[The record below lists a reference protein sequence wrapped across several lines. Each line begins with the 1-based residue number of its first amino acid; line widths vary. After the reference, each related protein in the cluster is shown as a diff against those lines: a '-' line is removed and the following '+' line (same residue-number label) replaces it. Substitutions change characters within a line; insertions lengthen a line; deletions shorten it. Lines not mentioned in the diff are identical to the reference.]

1 MQMQGCSEEKILRK
15 LSKILGA
22 DMSYDRPGI
31 LGSMCTSPLEFANKL
46 VATYLHKNLGD
57 PGLWLGTWS
66 IERDVIKMLGELL
79 NEPKCFGY
87 LVTGGTEANLI
98 AMKTARDSANS
109 RLNGRAEIIV
119 PVSAHAS
126 FDKAADLM
134 RLKIIKVPL
143 LEDYTVDI
151 DGVEE
156 AISKNTIAIVGV
168 AGSTSLGTIDNIE
181 RLSEIA
187 MDHEINL
194 HVDAAFGGFVIPF
207 LKKMGYD
214 LPKFDFELP
223 GVVSITVDP
232 HKMGLG
238 PIPAGGILFR
248 NEENIIKS
256 SYKIPYL
263 AGGKFRQTTIV
274 GTRSGAS
281 VIATWAIMKYL
292 GILGYIE
299 IVRKC
304 MKVTKYLQKEL
315 ETIEGIRLVREPVMN
330 IIGFTS
336 DIYSLYKIDKE
347 LRRKK
352 WALGLFSDMLRVVI
366 MPHIQKSHVDMFIH
380 DLKRIVRRLV
390 PKKQPKQPK

>member
-1 MQMQGCSEEKILRK
+1 MPGCSVEKILKK

-22 DMSYDRPGI
+22 DMSYEEPGI
-31 LGSMCTSPLEFANKL
+31 LGSMCTSPLEFANQIF
-46 VATYLHKNLGD
+46 ATYLHKNLGD

-79 NEPKCFGY
+79 NDPTCSGY

-98 AMKTARDSANS
+98 AMKAARDATGYD
-109 RLNGRAEIIV
+109 GRSEIVV

-134 RLKIIKVPL
+134 RLKVIKVPL
-143 LEDYTVDI
+143 NREYTVDI
-151 DGVEE
+151 EGVEE
-156 AISKNTIAIVGV
+156 AISKKTIAIVGI

-187 MDHEINL
+187 LDHGIYL

-207 LKKMGYD
+207 MKRLGYE

-223 GVVSITVDP
+223 GVASITVDP

-238 PIPAGGILFR
+238 PIPAGSILFR
-248 NEENIIKS
+248 GDRNIIKS
-256 SYKIPYL
+256 FYNIPYL
-263 AGGKFRQTTIV
+263 AGGKFKQATIV

-292 GILGYIE
+292 GIMGYID

-304 MKVTKYLQKEL
+304 MKLTNYFADRLKE
-315 ETIEGIRLVREPVMN
+315 IEGIKLVREPVMN
-330 IIGFTS
+330 IIGFS
-336 DIYSLYKIDKE
+336 SEKYSIYKLDKG
-347 LRRKK
+347 LRRKR
-352 WALGLFSDMLRVVI
+352 WAIGCFPDMLRVVV
-366 MPHIQKSHVDMFIH
+366 MPHIQKSHVDKFIH
-380 DLKRIVRRLV
+380 DLKRIVSSLL
-390 PKKQPKQPK
+390 PEETPKQKYFL